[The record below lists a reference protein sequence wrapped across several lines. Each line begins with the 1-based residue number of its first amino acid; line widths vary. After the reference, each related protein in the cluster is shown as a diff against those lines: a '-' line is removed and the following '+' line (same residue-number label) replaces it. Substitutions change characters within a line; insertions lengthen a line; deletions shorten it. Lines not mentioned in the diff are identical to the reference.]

1 MSQKSLLELRI
12 GGLSG
17 HFLQRLH
24 RLLLGVIDV
33 AQLMRGQVVHGLDV
47 FGKES
52 LCQDPLFWGTRKAAL
67 PRARAAAMSDLP
79 VRRAN
84 LRIAMAFLANLK
96 TL

>member
-24 RLLLGVIDV
+24 KLLLGVIDV

-52 LCQDPLFWGTRKAAL
+52 HWSSFVLGTRSRGPFL
-67 PRARAAAMSDLP
+67 RADTLH
-79 VRRAN
+79 VRC
-84 LRIAMAFLANLK
+84 
-96 TL
+96 